1 MVAYLIVDGFKVSDP
16 ESIKDCTE
24 KAGVTIK
31 ANGGK
36 LLASGIFETFLLCI
50 LRQIF

>member
-1 MVAYLIVDGFKVSDP
+1 MVAYLIVDKFNVSDP
-16 ESIKDCTE
+16 ESIKDCTK

-36 LLASGIFETFLLCI
+36 LLASGIPEALLYVN
-50 LRQIF
+50 